1 MIVNIKGIKVEITF
15 LFVAFISFVISLDA
29 PSNVLITILS
39 SMLHETGH
47 LFTMISLGNKPKKIR
62 FELTGINIIRN
73 QEIVISTKNEILIS
87 LGGPLINALM
97 TVVSCI
103 VLVFYNNEKV
113 LAFACINLILMTF
126 NLLPVKKLDG
136 GGILY
141 FLLST
146 KFDFMLCSKVLNVTS
161 LCFISLI
168 FAWGIYIFVASSYN
182 FSLIIIAVFLFIS
195 YFNDNEY

>member
-47 LFTMISLGNKPKKIR
+47 LFTMISLGNKPQKVR

-73 QEIVISTKNEILIS
+73 QEMVISTKNEILIS

-103 VLVFYNNEKV
+103 VLAFYNNEKV

-136 GGILY
+136 GSILY

-182 FSLIIIAVFLFIS
+182 FSLIIIAAFLFIS

>member
-1 MIVNIKGIKVEITF
+1 MVFNIKGIKIEITF
-15 LFVAFISFVISLDA
+15 PFVAFISFIISLDA
-29 PSNVLITILS
+29 PSNVLITVFT

-47 LFTMISLGNKPKKIR
+47 LFTMISSGNKPQKVR

-73 QEIVISTKNEILIS
+73 QETVISTKNEILIS

-97 TVVSCI
+97 TVVSCVI
-103 VLVFYNNEKV
+103 LPFYNNEKL

-136 GGILY
+136 GRILY
-141 FLLST
+141 FLLSI
-146 KFDFMLCSKVLNVTS
+146 KYDFAACSTVLKITS
-161 LCFISLI
+161 LFFITVI
-168 FAWGIYIFVASSYN
+168 FIWGIYIFIASSYN